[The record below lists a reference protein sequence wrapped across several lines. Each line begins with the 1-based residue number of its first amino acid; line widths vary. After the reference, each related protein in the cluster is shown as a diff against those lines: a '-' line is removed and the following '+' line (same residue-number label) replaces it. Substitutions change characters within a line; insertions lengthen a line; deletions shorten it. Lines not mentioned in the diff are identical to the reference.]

1 MKIVIFS
8 ISVFVEIENI
18 VFVAISTIEI
28 NKFIK
33 ENQSYFDS
41 FEKIVIYYD
50 NGQETL
56 ATILD
61 IVFATNER
69 VERRIEF
76 DHTKKRLF
84 QVSDMLTFVDKL
96 DYKFHNNMPF
106 TRAEKYFFTIK
117 EIEYIKRNLKN
128 KRL

>member
-76 DHTKKRLF
+76 NHTKK
-84 QVSDMLTFVDKL
+84 
-96 DYKFHNNMPF
+96 
-106 TRAEKYFFTIK
+106 ETISS
-117 EIEYIKRNLKN
+117 L
-128 KRL
+128 